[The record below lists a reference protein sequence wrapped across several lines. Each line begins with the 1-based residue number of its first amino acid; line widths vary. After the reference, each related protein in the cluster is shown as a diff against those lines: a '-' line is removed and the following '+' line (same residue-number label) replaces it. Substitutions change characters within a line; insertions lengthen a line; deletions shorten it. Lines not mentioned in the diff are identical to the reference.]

1 MKVTVSALA
10 GRVSIGVTFTVST
23 RAHHLYLACMT
34 KGLLALHLSC
44 DVCFP
49 NHPERVV
56 GMSRVSVL
64 QMKKLR
70 FRQNLSAR
78 RSPSDK

>member
-1 MKVTVSALA
+1 MQVTVPALT
-10 GRVSIGVTFTVST
+10 GRVSIGVPFTVST
-23 RAHHLYLACMT
+23 RAHRLYLAWLT
-34 KGLLALHLSC
+34 KGLLALHLSS

-49 NHPERVV
+49 NHPERVA
-56 GMSRVSVL
+56 GMLWVSVL

-78 RSPSDK
+78 RSLSDK